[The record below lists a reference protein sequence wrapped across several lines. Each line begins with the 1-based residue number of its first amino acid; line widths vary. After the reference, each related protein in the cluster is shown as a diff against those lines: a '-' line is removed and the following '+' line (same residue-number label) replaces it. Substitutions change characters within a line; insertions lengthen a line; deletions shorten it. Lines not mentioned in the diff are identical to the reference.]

1 MRLPIAAG
9 LATAAAALTL
19 YPLFRGGTWF
29 WAGMGAIIVI
39 VAASV
44 LTARHTT
51 PRWLGPPAEL
61 LVLGV
66 YLTVVFTRDD
76 NWAWIL
82 PTKDSALSL
91 AGLLGQGLSDIQHY
105 AAPVPDQ
112 PPIAL
117 LAVGGIGLIA
127 VLVDLTAVRLRR
139 AALAGLPLLALF
151 TVPAAVLT
159 DPIGWPAFII
169 GALGYVG
176 LLTAD
181 GRERLSHWGRAVLV
195 RRSRGTGARA
205 QVDTAPL
212 SVTGKRIGF
221 AAIAL
226 AILLPALLPTLEP
239 SPLFGF
245 GVGSGDGRGGNTIT
259 IPNPIASLRGQLT
272 QPANATVLTYSNND
286 NVPRYL
292 RMYALDTFDGAQW
305 TMSQPKGRPEDR
317 VSEGPMPPPP
327 GLSTLVPLKP
337 FSTRITVSDDVE
349 GLSFLPLPYPSS
361 TVRVD
366 GDWRADQ
373 SSLMVFSTRDTAGG
387 QTYSVT
393 GQEPQPPAE
402 DLRAML
408 PASDPEILTRYLALP
423 PDLPRQIRALAHE
436 RVSDTDTPY
445 EMAVKLQSWFTGG
458 DFVYSLA
465 TQGNGNDALAD
476 FLRNRAGYCEQFAAA
491 MAVMARVLG
500 IPARVGI
507 GYTGGSFIGGTWQVR
522 THDLHAWPELY
533 FQGAGWLR
541 FEPTP
546 AGGLGQAT
554 ARVPDYSRPP
564 VDAAAPGD
572 VPSAGPSDGT
582 ETSDPAGALGAR
594 GRTPRDPD
602 TGLPVDPVAVDPGVP
617 LAGKIGIGVG
627 ILLLIGLIPAAAR
640 TVVRRRRRRAWA
652 RAGVGGLALDATSP
666 EVPAGT
672 AAPPER
678 RAGMAGPSQV
688 RTQGRVPAPAAHL
701 GEAVHGSWQE
711 LIDTLYDLGLGH
723 EASESPRALARRVAE
738 QCGLDQDAAASVT
751 AIAAA
756 EERMR
761 YARTP
766 GPVRPLDGDLR
777 RVRDALRAGVT
788 RGRRLRATL
797 LPPSTLRRLRHAGE
811 KVLDGF
817 DRLETLRL
825 WPRRRDVAEPT
836 GADLVE
842 ERVLTGS
849 RR

>member
-9 LATAAAALTL
+9 LATAAASLTL

-29 WAGMGAIIVI
+29 WAGMGAIIV
-39 VAASV
+39 VATVSV

-61 LVLGV
+61 FALFV
-66 YLTVVFTRDD
+66 YLTVVFTLDD
-76 NWAWIL
+76 NWAWVV
-82 PTKDSALSL
+82 PTKESVLAM
-91 AGLLGQGLSDIQHY
+91 AGLLGDGFKDIQRF
-105 AAPVPDQ
+105 AAPVPDN

-127 VLVDLTAVRLRR
+127 VLVDLLAVRMRR

-151 TVPAAVLT
+151 TVPAAVLP

-181 GRERLSHWGRAVLV
+181 GRERVSHWGRAVLV
-195 RRSRGTGARA
+195 RRSRGVGAGARMQA
-205 QVDTAPL
+205 DTAPL
-212 SVTGKRIGF
+212 SLTGKRIGF

-226 AILLPALLPTLEP
+226 AITLPALLPTLEP

-272 QPANATVLTYSNND
+272 QPRNATVLTYGNTD

-292 RMYALDTFDGAQW
+292 RMYALDTFDGEQW

-327 GLSTLVPLKP
+327 GLSTLVPLRP
-337 FSTRITVSDDVE
+337 IRTVVTVSDDVE

-361 TVRVD
+361 SVEVE
-366 GDWRADQ
+366 GDWRADR
-373 SSLMVFSTRDTAGG
+373 SSLMVFSTRETAGG
-387 QTYSVT
+387 QTYRVT
-393 GQEPQPPAE
+393 GQEPQPSAE
-402 DLRAML
+402 ALRTMPSAT
-408 PASDPEILTRYLALP
+408 DDREILTRYLALP
-423 PDLPRQIRALAHE
+423 PDLPRQIRVIAHE
-436 RVSDTDTPY
+436 RVASTDTPY

-465 TQGNGNDALAD
+465 TQGNGSDALAD
-476 FLRNRAGYCEQFAAA
+476 FLRNRTGYCEQFAAA

-507 GYTGGSFIGGTWQVR
+507 GYTGGAFIGGSWQVR

-554 ARVPDYSRPP
+554 ARVPDYSRP
-564 VDAAAPGD
+564 VAATSAPGD
-572 VPSAGPSDGT
+572 GPSARPSGGT
-582 ETSDPAGALGAR
+582 DATDPADTLGPRAR
-594 GRTPRDPD
+594 DPRDPD
-602 TGLPVDPVAVDPGVP
+602 AGLAAGTLGVDAGMPLPV
-617 LAGKIGIGVG
+617 KIGIGVG
-627 ILLLIGLIPAAAR
+627 ALLLIGLIPAAAR
-640 TVVRRRRRRAWA
+640 AVVRYRRRRAWTQVGA
-652 RAGVGGLALDATSP
+652 ADPGVAGAQLQPRA
-666 EVPAGT
+666 
-672 AAPPER
+672 PER
-678 RAGMAGPSQV
+678 SR
-688 RTQGRVPAPAAHL
+688 APAAHL
-701 GEAVHGSWQE
+701 GNAVHASWHE
-711 LIDTLYDLGLGH
+711 LIDTLYDLNLGH
-723 EASESPRALARRVAE
+723 EASESPRALAARVVR
-738 QCGLDQDAAASVT
+738 QCELDEATAASIT
-751 AIAAA
+751 AIASA

-766 GPVRPLDGDLR
+766 GRVQALEGELR
-777 RVRDALRAGVT
+777 RVRDALYAGVT
-788 RGRRLRATL
+788 RGRRLRARL
-797 LPPSTLRRLRHAGE
+797 LPPSTLRRLKEAGE

-825 WPRRRDVAEPT
+825 WPRRRDAEPI
-836 GADLVE
+836 GDEPAKE
-842 ERVLTGS
+842 HALTGT
-849 RR
+849 RH